1 MVVLLS
7 GLFLQQTE
15 VNAALVDAHGSA
27 RLHSVYTNAPVS
39 DAFREMRHG
48 RFGNASSRHHA
59 ASNMHQSVEERA
71 RRHHHAF
78 CPELHAP
85 YRFHAHR
92 PSAIVLSGF
101 RSVKVAFLVADGI
114 AARLHEKFVG
124 LVLPDVEVRHVIERF
139 APLPDELLAVA
150 LCTRTPHRRTLAA
163 VEHAKL
169 YGSGIGDASHFA
181 AESI

>member
-1 MVVLLS
+1 MVVLFS

-27 RLHSVYTNAPVS
+27 RLHSVYTNAPAS

-71 RRHHHAF
+71 CRHHYAF
-78 CPELHAP
+78 RPELHAP

-92 PSAIVLSGF
+92 HSAIVLCGFKSG
-101 RSVKVAFLVADGI
+101 VIVFLVAVDV
-114 AARLHEKFVG
+114 AARLHEEFVG
-124 LVLPDVEVRHVIERF
+124 LVLPDVESIDVVERL

-169 YGSGIGDASHFA
+169 YGSSIGDVSHFA